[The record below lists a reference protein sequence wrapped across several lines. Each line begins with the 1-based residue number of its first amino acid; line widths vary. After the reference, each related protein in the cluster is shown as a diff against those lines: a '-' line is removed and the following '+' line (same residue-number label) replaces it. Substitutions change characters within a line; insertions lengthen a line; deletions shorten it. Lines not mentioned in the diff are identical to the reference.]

1 MDTPNI
7 ILKDHYLRLFYK
19 DFEKNKDEKEENKDE
34 KEKNKDEKE
43 EYSQEFF
50 IGLKNRKNTFWD
62 NHSLNKRRNRNKVP
76 MN

>member
-34 KEKNKDEKE
+34 NE

>member
-7 ILKDHYLRLFYK
+7 ISKDHYLKLFYK
-19 DFEKNKDEKEENKDE
+19 DFEENRDEKEENTDE
-34 KEKNKDEKE
+34 EE